1 MAAGRA
7 IVLNKGSELSLA
19 NVAAVAAHPNARVSL
34 HEGAKT
40 YMASLRRAAE
50 EQLGADPNRRVY
62 GLNTGFG
69 SNFRDYVSPERLRQ
83 LQRNLIISHCAN
95 MGAPAP
101 REIVRATML
110 LRARS
115 LAEGQSII
123 RPLVVETLLDCL
135 NKDIVPAV
143 PAHGSVSASGDLAP
157 LSHIAAVLIGEGAI
171 LLDARGRAAFG
182 AETVETPRYLREA
195 AQHGLPVFAPVTL
208 EMKEGLALN
217 NGCQWSAAWAI
228 LATQRMRALIE
239 TAALTTARGVQAM
252 VGMGRPFRDDLHALR
267 PHPGAQEIAAWIW
280 DLLDGYAFRDASAD
294 DRVAFD
300 GEIQDPY
307 NLRCAPQVL
316 GACLDLIKRAE
327 ETLLCEANSVTDNPI
342 DLNTNATSY
351 RLDEITSGGHFH
363 GMPVAVD
370 TFGLLQAAGIMARL
384 SNMRCVR
391 YVDARRNKGLGPQ
404 VRGEAPDVTESGL
417 LIAEYTTAG
426 LCNEIWGLAMP
437 SHLMSMST
445 DSGQEDHVSMAANV
459 AMRAYQAAE
468 RLAEVLAIELAYASQ
483 AMITRSRNDGL
494 VTRVLDQSLG
504 GQTPAP
510 SQAAWGGRQRTVAFE
525 KTWRMSMSAA
535 ELAPS
540 TLTAPAIAAI
550 RQAFPPVERDRELS
564 KDLAVLAAQV
574 LSGEIADA
582 TGYGFARH

>member
-1 MAAGRA
+1 MAAQPDHLALRQHGRA
-7 IVLNKGSELSLA
+7 
-19 NVAAVAAHPNARVSL
+19 
-34 HEGAKT
+34 GAT
-40 YMASLRRAAE
+40 ASR
-50 EQLGADPNRRVY
+50 
-62 GLNTGFG
+62 T
-69 SNFRDYVSPERLRQ
+69 
-83 LQRNLIISHCAN
+83 
-95 MGAPAP
+95 
-101 REIVRATML
+101 
-110 LRARS
+110 RS
-115 LAEGQSII
+115 LTEGQSVI
-123 RPLVVETLLDCL
+123 RPIVVETLIELL

-157 LSHIAAVLIGEGAI
+157 LSHIAAVLIGEGFV
-171 LLDARGRAAFG
+171 LLDAKGRAAFG
-182 AETVETPRYLREA
+182 VETIDTARYLREA
-195 AQHGLPVFAPVTL
+195 AKHGLPIFEPVTL

-217 NGCQWSAAWAI
+217 NGCQYSAAWAL
-228 LATQRMRALIE
+228 LATARMRTLIE
-239 TAALTTARGVQAM
+239 TAALTTALGVQAM
-252 VGMGRPFRDDLHALR
+252 VGMGRPFRRDLHALR
-267 PHPGAQEIAAWIW
+267 PHPGAQEIAGWIW
-280 DLLDGYAFRDASAD
+280 DLLDGYAFRNASAD

-316 GACLDLIKRAE
+316 GACLELIKRAE
-327 ETLLCEANSVTDNPI
+327 KTLLCEANSVTDNPI
-342 DLNTNATSY
+342 DLNTSASSY

-370 TFGLLQAAGIMARL
+370 AFGLLQAAGIMARL

-404 VRGEAPDVTESGL
+404 VRGETPDVTESGL

-468 RLAEVLAIELAYASQ
+468 RLADILAIELAYASQ
-483 AMITRSRNDGL
+483 AMITRSQNDGL

-504 GQTPAP
+504 GETPAP
-510 SQAAWGGRQRTVAFE
+510 SQAAWGGRQRTIAFE

-550 RQAFPPVERDRELS
+550 RAAFPPVERDREIS
-564 KDLAVLAAQV
+564 KDMVVLAAKV
-574 LSGEIADA
+574 LAGEIADA

>member
-1 MAAGRA
+1 MAAARS

-19 NVAAVAAHPNARVSL
+19 DVVACAAQPAVRVSL
-34 HEGAKT
+34 ADGTKT
-40 YMASLRRAAE
+40 YMAALRRAAE
-50 EQLGADPNRRVY
+50 EQLAADPDRRVY

-83 LQRNLIISHCAN
+83 LQRNLIVSHCAG
-95 MGAPAP
+95 MGPPAP
-101 REIVRATML
+101 RDVVRATML

-115 LAEGQSII
+115 LAEGQSVI
-123 RPLVVETLLDCL
+123 RPLVVETLLDLL
-135 NKDIVPAV
+135 NKDIVPSV

-157 LSHIAAVLIGEGAI
+157 LSHVAAVLIGEGAI
-171 LLDARGRAAFG
+171 LLDVKGRAAFG
-182 AETVETPRYLREA
+182 AESVETARYLTEA
-195 AQHGLPVFAPVTL
+195 AKHGLPTFTPVTL

-217 NGCQWSAAWAI
+217 NGCQYSAAWAL
-228 LATQRMRALIE
+228 LAAARMRTLIE
-239 TAALTTARGVQAM
+239 TAALTTALGVQAM
-252 VGMGRPFRDDLHALR
+252 VGMGRPFRADLHALR
-267 PHPGAQEIAAWIW
+267 PHPGAQEIAGWIW
-280 DLLDGYAFRDASAD
+280 ALLDGYAFRDASAD

-327 ETLLCEANSVTDNPI
+327 TTLLCEANSVTDNPI
-342 DLNTNATSY
+342 DLNTNAASY

-370 TFGLLQAAGIMARL
+370 AFGLLQAAGIMARL

-445 DSGQEDHVSMAANV
+445 DSGQEDHVSMAASV
-459 AMRAYQAAE
+459 AMRAYQAAS

-483 AMITRSRNDGL
+483 AMITRSQNDGL

-510 SQAAWGGRQRTVAFE
+510 SQADWGGRRRTIAFE
-525 KTWRMSMSAA
+525 KTWRMSMSGA
-535 ELAPS
+535 ELAAS

-550 RQAFPPVERDRELS
+550 RQAFPPVERDREVS
-564 KDLAVLAAQV
+564 KDMMVLAAKV
-574 LSGEIADA
+574 LAGEIADA
-582 TGYGFARH
+582 TGFRFARH

>member
-1 MAAGRA
+1 
-7 IVLNKGSELSLA
+7 
-19 NVAAVAAHPNARVSL
+19 
-34 HEGAKT
+34 
-40 YMASLRRAAE
+40 MASLRKAAE
-50 EQLGADPNRRVY
+50 DQLGADPSRRVY

-95 MGAPAP
+95 MGGPAP
-101 REIVRATML
+101 RAIVRATML

-123 RPLVVETLLDCL
+123 RPLVVETLLDLL

-157 LSHIAAVLIGEGAI
+157 LSHIAAVLIGEGAV
-171 LLDARGRAAFG
+171 LLDAKGAAAFG
-182 AETVETPRYLREA
+182 AETVDTASYLREA
-195 AQHGLPVFAPVTL
+195 ARHGLPTFAPVTL

-217 NGCQWSAAWAI
+217 NGCQYSAAWAI
-228 LATQRMRALIE
+228 LATARMRALVE
-239 TAALTTARGVQAM
+239 TAALTTALGVQAM
-252 VGMGRPFRDDLHALR
+252 VGMGRPFRGDLHALR

-327 ETLLCEANSVTDNPI
+327 RTLLCEANSVTDNPI
-342 DLNTNATSY
+342 DLNTNAGAY

-370 TFGLLQAAGIMARL
+370 TFGLLQAAGIIARL

-445 DSGQEDHVSMAANV
+445 DSGQEDHVSMAANI

-510 SQAAWGGRQRTVAFE
+510 SQAAWGGRQRTIAFE
-525 KTWRMSMSAA
+525 KTWRMSMSAE

-540 TLTAPAIAAI
+540 RLTAPAIAAI

-564 KDLAVLAAQV
+564 KDLTVLAARV

>member
-1 MAAGRA
+1 VAAGRT
-7 IVLNKGSELSLA
+7 IVLNKGSVLTLVD
-19 NVAAVAAHPNARVSL
+19 VAAMAMNAETRVTL
-34 HEGAKT
+34 HAGAKS
-40 YMASLRRAAE
+40 YMADLRAAAE
-50 EQLGADPNRRVY
+50 KQLAADPSRRVY

-69 SNFRDYVSPERLRQ
+69 SNFRDYVSPEGLRQ
-83 LQRNLIISHCAN
+83 LQRNLIVSHCAG
-95 MGAPAP
+95 MGPPAP
-101 REIVRATML
+101 REVVRATML

-115 LAEGQSII
+115 LAEGQSLI
-123 RPLVVETLLDCL
+123 RPIVVETLLDLL
-135 NKDIVPAV
+135 NKDIVPSV

-171 LLDARGRAAFG
+171 LLDAKGRAAFG
-182 AETVETPRYLREA
+182 AESVDTARYLAEA
-195 AQHGLPVFAPVTL
+195 SKRGLPSFTPVTL

-217 NGCQWSAAWAI
+217 NGCQYSAAWAL
-228 LATQRMRALIE
+228 LAAARMRTLIE
-239 TAALTTARGVQAM
+239 TAALTTALGVQAM
-252 VGMGRPFRDDLHALR
+252 VGMGRPFRADLHALR
-267 PHPGAQEIAAWIW
+267 PHPGAREIAAWIW
-280 DLLDGYAFRDASAD
+280 QLLDGYAFRDASAD

-327 ETLLCEANSVTDNPI
+327 TTLLCEANSVTDNPI
-342 DLNTNATSY
+342 DLNTDAASY
-351 RLDEITSGGHFH
+351 HLDEITSGGHFH

-370 TFGLLQAAGIMARL
+370 AFGLLQAAGIMARL

-445 DSGQEDHVSMAANV
+445 DSGQEDHVSMAASV
-459 AMRAYQAAE
+459 AMRAYQAAS

-483 AMITRSRNDGL
+483 AMITRSQNDGL

-504 GQTPAP
+504 GETPAP
-510 SQAAWGGRQRTVAFE
+510 SQSDWGGRRRTIAFE
-525 KTWRMSMSAA
+525 KTWRMSLSGA
-535 ELAPS
+535 ELAAS

-550 RQAFPPVERDRELS
+550 RQAFPPVERDREVS
-564 KDLAVLAAQV
+564 KDMMVLAAKV

-582 TGYGFARH
+582 TGFRFARH